1 MTLTGKD
8 QLWLRLSIVFVWLAT
23 AAVSVWELQ
32 GQSAQLLLAAGVR
45 DPALARWLI
54 LAGAGV
60 DAALG
65 LAMLLW
71 PARSSYLAALAV
83 MGLMTLVATVIDPSL
98 WLHPLGP
105 LTKNLPIAAL
115 LFILAKAKP

>member
-8 QLWLRLSIVFVWLAT
+8 QQLLRLSVIAVWLAT
-23 AAVSVWELQ
+23 AVVSVWELQ
-32 GQSAQLLLAAGVR
+32 GQSAQLLQAAGVQ
-45 DPALARWLI
+45 DPSLARLLI
-54 LAGAGV
+54 LGGAGV

-65 LAMLLW
+65 LAMLLR
-71 PARSSYLAALAV
+71 PARWTYLAALAA
-83 MGLMTLVATVIDPSL
+83 MGLMTLVASILDPSL

>member
-1 MTLTGKD
+1 MTLSDKD
-8 QLWLRLSIVFVWLAT
+8 QLWLRLSIVAVWLST
-23 AAVSVWELQ
+23 AIVSVWELQ

-45 DPALARWLI
+45 DASLARVLI

-60 DAALG
+60 DVALG

-71 PARSSYLAALAV
+71 PARWTYLAALAV
-83 MGLMTLVATVIDPSL
+83 MALMMLVASVLDPSL

-105 LTKNLPIAAL
+105 LIKNLPIAAL
-115 LFILAKAKP
+115 LLVLAKAKP